1 MTAPEPRSSSFRA
14 RAWRWTTT
22 PWRRF
27 QERTSVQLIAS
38 YVAVVLLVIVLFEV
52 TVMVSLLWDPA
63 ASPFLPQQTLV
74 DPYLGERAGAYVQWL
89 DPDTVADVATNR
101 TPTRDQ
107 VDALSRRLD
116 MIASG
121 QVPGFAG
128 LTPLS
133 DGDDTTLVAITDPS
147 GTVVA
152 GSSHAPLPRQSIDD
166 LPSDLLIDVATRN
179 RLLAGAVDTRWN
191 ALYSLSAADGHTA
204 VAHPIIT
211 DNGDWVGTL
220 IMQGGA
226 ATSPA
231 VGTRGEIFQEVSLT
245 FLQSLWIFAIPA
257 VIVAVPFGVWRTR
270 SVTRRLQRLA
280 GAAEAMAAGN
290 LRTRVRIHR
299 RDEIGRLAESFNA
312 MAEHI
317 DQYDQSRRAFVSNIS
332 HELRTPASIIIGTA
346 ERLQQQP
353 EGQQAEVAE
362 ALRVIQHEGDMLVR
376 LTDDLFT
383 IARLEEHNLR
393 ITRRPVSLQAVV
405 QEVVDGVA
413 PTAWSDRKI
422 SVENL
427 VSPDLPLVSAD
438 PQRLR
443 QIVSNLIYNALRHTP
458 EGGLVV
464 AQAQEIGDGRI
475 DVALS
480 DTGLGMDA
488 QTRASVF
495 DRYYQSERNRRHG
508 EGSGLG
514 LSVVQQLV
522 EAHGGGIT
530 VESQPG
536 AGTTFRFTLP
546 IAD

>member
-1 MTAPEPRSSSFRA
+1 MGAAESPPRSFRHRLA
-14 RAWRWTTT
+14 SWLAT
-22 PWRRF
+22 PWRLF

-38 YVAVVLLVIVLFEV
+38 YVAVVLLVILLFEV
-52 TVMVSLLWDPA
+52 TVMVSLLWQPE
-63 ASPFLPQQTLV
+63 SNIFVPEETLV

-89 DPDTVADVATNR
+89 EPDSIAEIAIDG
-101 TPTRDQ
+101 TPTRDD
-107 VDALSRRLD
+107 VEALSDRLD
-116 MIASG
+116 QVASG

-128 LTPLS
+128 LTPIS
-133 DGDDTTLVAITDPS
+133 EGDETTFVVITNPS
-147 GTVVA
+147 GMVVA
-152 GSSHAPLPRQSIDD
+152 ASHNSLLPRQTIDD
-166 LPSDLLIDVATRN
+166 LPSETLIETATRN
-179 RLLAGAVDTRWN
+179 RLLEGEVDREWN
-191 ALYSLSAADGHTA
+191 ALYSLGAADGHTA

-211 DNGDWVGTL
+211 DDGTWVGTL
-220 IMQGGA
+220 IMQGD
-226 ATSPA
+226 ATILQNS
-231 VGTRGEIFQEVSLT
+231 GTRSEMFQNISLM

-270 SVTRRLQRLA
+270 SLTRRLQRLA

-290 LRTRVRIHR
+290 LRTRVRIQR

-317 DQYDQSRRAFVSNIS
+317 DEYDRNRRAFVSNIS

-346 ERLQQQP
+346 ERMQLTP
-353 EGQQAEVAE
+353 EGQVPEVAD
-362 ALRVIQHEGDMLVR
+362 ALRIIHHEGDMLVR

-393 ITRRPVSLQAVV
+393 IVRRPVAVRDIAN
-405 QEVVDGVA
+405 EVVAAVA
-413 PTAWSDRKI
+413 PTAWTDRKI

-427 VSPDLPLVSAD
+427 VSPDLPQAFAD

-443 QIVSNLIYNALRHTP
+443 QIISNLVYNALRHTP

-464 AQAQEIGDGRI
+464 VQATEPGGGVV
-475 DVALS
+475 DVAIS
-480 DTGLGMDA
+480 DTGLGMDPV
-488 QTRASVF
+488 TRASVF

-522 EAHGGGIT
+522 QAHGGEIV
-530 VESQPG
+530 VESEPNR
-536 AGTTFRFTLP
+536 GTTFRFTIP
-546 IAD
+546 IAS

>member
-1 MTAPEPRSSSFRA
+1 MTASEPREASFRA
-14 RAWRWTTT
+14 RAGRWFST
-22 PWRRF
+22 PWRLF

-38 YVAVVLLVIVLFEV
+38 YVAVALLVIVLFEV
-52 TVMVSLLWDPA
+52 TVMVSLLREPA
-63 ASPFLPQQTLV
+63 TSPFLPQQTLA

-89 DPDTVADVATNR
+89 DPEAVAAVATDR

-121 QVPGFAG
+121 QVPGFVG
-128 LTPLS
+128 LTPLAEGNDS
-133 DGDDTTLVAITDPS
+133 TLVVITDPS
-147 GTVVA
+147 GVVVA
-152 GSSHAPLPRQSIDD
+152 GSHNALSPRQTIDD
-166 LPSDLLIDVATRN
+166 LPSDLLIAIATRN
-179 RLLAGAVDTRWN
+179 RLLAGAVDSRWN
-191 ALYSLSAADGHTA
+191 ALYSLGAAEGHTA

-211 DNGDWVGTL
+211 GNGAWVGTL
-220 IMQGGA
+220 VMQGA
-226 ATSPA
+226 AASSP
-231 VGTRGEIFQEVSLT
+231 VTGTRSEIFQDVSLT

-257 VIVAVPFGVWRTR
+257 VIVAVPFGVWRAR
-270 SVTRRLQRLA
+270 SITRRLQRLA

-290 LRTRVRIHR
+290 LHTRVRINR

-353 EGQQAEVAE
+353 EGQQPDVAD
-362 ALRVIQHEGDMLVR
+362 ALGVIQHEGDMLVR

-393 ITRRPVSLQAVV
+393 IVRKSVPLCDVV
-405 QEVVDGVA
+405 QEVVAAVA

-427 VSPDLPLVSAD
+427 VPADLPPVSAD

-443 QIVSNLIYNALRHTP
+443 QILSNLIYNALRHTP

-464 AQAQEIGDGRI
+464 ARAHKTGDGMVE
-475 DVALS
+475 VAVS

-488 QTRASVF
+488 ETRASVF
-495 DRYYQSERNRRHG
+495 DRYYQAERNRRHG

-514 LSVVQQLV
+514 LSIVQQLV
-522 EAHGGGIT
+522 EAHGGEIT

-536 AGTTFRFTLP
+536 NGTTFRFTLP
-546 IAD
+546 IVD